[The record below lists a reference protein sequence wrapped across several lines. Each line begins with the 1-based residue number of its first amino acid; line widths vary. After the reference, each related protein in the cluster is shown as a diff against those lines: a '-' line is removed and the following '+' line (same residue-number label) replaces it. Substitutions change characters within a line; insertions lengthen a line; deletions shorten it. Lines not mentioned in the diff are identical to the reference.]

1 VRTTST
7 IIAITATLV
16 LGVWVAIEVSP
27 WPSALAIRYLFDSD
41 AWRTNAALAGRV
53 PAGVEARRN
62 ESYDPG
68 EPDARLDVFYP
79 AVAHAEHRAL
89 LTIVWIHG
97 GAFLSGSKDQITN
110 YAQILAA
117 GGYTVVTVDYSLAPE
132 RKYPTPLRQ
141 LNAALTY
148 LQENAAW
155 LHVDP
160 QRFVVAGDSAGAL
173 LAAQVANIVTSP
185 DYAHALGLTPTLK
198 PSQIVGLLLY
208 CGPYEMRR
216 PAAAAAPGWFLR
228 TVLWSYSGRR
238 DFASDPR
245 LATLA
250 VVNYLTP
257 QFPPSFISVG
267 NADPLSQQ
275 SHALAAALRARGV
288 RVDSLFFADD
298 YAARLPHEYQFNL
311 NTDAARLALERAQ
324 KFLTSLH

>member
-1 VRTTST
+1 MRTTST

-62 ESYDPG
+62 ESYHPG

-132 RKYPTPLRQ
+132 RQYPTPLRQ
-141 LNAALTY
+141 LNAAPTY

-173 LAAQVANIVTSP
+173 LAAQVANIVVPT
-185 DYAHALGLTPTLK
+185 HGALVIQWAGGLR
-198 PSQIVGLLLY
+198 
-208 CGPYEMRR
+208 ER
-216 PAAAAAPGWFLR
+216 PAP
-228 TVLWSYSGRR
+228 
-238 DFASDPR
+238 
-245 LATLA
+245 
-250 VVNYLTP
+250 
-257 QFPPSFISVG
+257 G
-267 NADPLSQQ
+267 NACGGELPN
-275 SHALAAALRARGV
+275 AAISAELHFRRQCRPAVAAVTCAGGSAQGPRRSRG
-288 RVDSLFFADD
+288 
-298 YAARLPHEYQFNL
+298 
-311 NTDAARLALERAQ
+311 
-324 KFLTSLH
+324 

>member
-1 VRTTST
+1 VRTTPA
-7 IIAITATLV
+7 IIAITATLL
-16 LGVWVAIEVSP
+16 LGVWAANEVSP

-62 ESYDPG
+62 ESYAPG

-79 AVAHAEHRAL
+79 AAAHAQHRAL

-185 DYAHALGLTPTLK
+185 DYAHALGLAPTLK

-216 PAAAAAPGWFLR
+216 SAAPRSAQLVPTHGALVIQWAAGLR
-228 TVLWSYSGRR
+228 ERP
-238 DFASDPR
+238 AP
-245 LATLA
+245 
-250 VVNYLTP
+250 
-257 QFPPSFISVG
+257 G
-267 NADPLSQQ
+267 NACGGELPNAAISAELHLGRQCRPAVWQ

-298 YAARLPHEYQFNL
+298 YAPRLPHEYQFNL

-324 KFLTSLH
+324 IFLASLH